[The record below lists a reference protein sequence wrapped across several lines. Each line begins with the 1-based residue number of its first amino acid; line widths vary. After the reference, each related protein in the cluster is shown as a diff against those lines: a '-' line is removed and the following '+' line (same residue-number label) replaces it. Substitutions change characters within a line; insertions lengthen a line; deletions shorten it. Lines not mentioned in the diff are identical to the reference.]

1 MISALV
7 SLVLSVAASHGSA
20 FNKMPNRSIMTSD
33 SVFVLY
39 LHTCVVLCDQ
49 SYFTFRHLN
58 VHLHEYRLNKYDY
71 KMTIF
76 VGISSSYLPKRR
88 ICFSSE
94 RYNSYVTSHLMLI
107 VPQLQT

>member
-20 FNKMPNRSIMTSD
+20 FNKMPNRFIMTSD

-71 KMTIF
+71 KNYF
-76 VGISSSYLPKRR
+76 
-88 ICFSSE
+88 C
-94 RYNSYVTSHLMLI
+94 RYFFKLFAETSNMFFLRA
-107 VPQLQT
+107 LQ